1 MNAVS
6 CALLM
11 APTLVAASWPSLN
24 SISVGMPRMP
34 SLGIVT
40 ETNPTFTG
48 VAGPCDAMTVIAKS
62 DQTSGFAVASTALWQ
77 RALAQVAAHAQ
88 AHGAHLARTV
98 VLVPYAQL
106 MPWAQRH
113 WALQFPQG
121 FAPRFETTRNWARQL
136 QVFEPSADDFA
147 GDVARDTLTARALL
161 DRVGQGAQREMLATP
176 LQEAAAQ
183 LAPAVAAV
191 PPAPPNPP
199 LPAATDAE
207 DEAHRAAACVLAHV
221 RDGRVPVALAA
232 TDRALIRRVLA
243 HLDSSGVLVRDESGW
258 ILSTTRAAS
267 RVMAAL
273 QAAAWNASSNA
284 VLDWIKHTPAL
295 MSGEVNRL
303 EQWLRKGVVQHWS
316 AAAARDLSAQ
326 PHLART
332 VATVEAWRES
342 LRAARPLAQWLPA
355 LRAVLEQAGQWQGLL
370 ADPAGMRV
378 LAALRLQDGQQAE
391 LDGWGDSAG
400 RRMALAEF
408 TRWAKDVLE
417 AGRYVA
423 AQAADAPVV
432 VVPLPQLLARPFAA
446 AVLPGCDEKR
456 LQAAPEPSGD
466 WSQAQR
472 EAWGLPTRQSLEAAQ
487 RAAWAHAL
495 RTPVVDVLWRT
506 GDEGGEPRPASA
518 PVLALQPDG
527 ARELVGTLAR
537 IDGISSPGEPTVLV
551 IDYKTESDS
560 VTRQRIKSGA
570 EDTQLAFYAALL
582 SHDTLRAAY
591 VNVGERGET
600 QLHEQDEVV
609 HLRDVLIEGIQHD
622 MARIAAGAPLPALG
636 EGWPPFLQT
645 VAQGA
650 SLRADY
656 EAVVARHGRSQTH
669 KALAAALAKRVEF
682 DLADE
687 AGVGDASVP
696 PFQLASPDLAA
707 LAEPSV
713 ALQTDAALQRWRSR
727 ASALGA
733 EANKTPQKAADA
745 IIDALG
751 CTDLNQRLDMLRK
764 AMFVAKED
772 RLSKNLEKFPAAQ
785 EAEPELQRLLTAR
798 RQHEAWQH
806 QQRMARLAR
815 CLIAQF
821 VAVKQQHGWV
831 DMNDVERTA
840 VVMLADPV
848 LSGWGQERLDARI
861 RHLLV
866 DEFQDTNPLQWQALH
881 AWLSGYAG
889 SGGGSAAPSVFI
901 VGDPKQSI
909 YRFRRA
915 EPQVFIAAQAF
926 VRDGLRGDL
935 LSCDHTRRNA
945 QGVIAAV
952 NAVMGQAQAQNE
964 TTGFRDHTTESKHP
978 GQLLRL
984 PAITDADEDSQG
996 AGRNPLAWRDSLT
1009 EPRHEAEETQRMREC
1024 TQAAAWVAAQ
1034 IAAGTLPKEVLVLA
1048 RQRQAVQANLRA
1060 LLAASLQH
1068 DGGRYLTPYAF
1079 VRAMKKG
1086 GVRAPG
1092 RADAQA
1098 VRLLTV
1104 HGAKGLEADCVLLLD
1119 ADTRPQKAETMGVLV
1134 DWPGE
1139 QAVPSAFVF
1148 LASESNPPP
1157 SAEAAL
1163 AAEQQ
1168 ARSREELNM
1177 LYVAMTRAKHC
1188 LALSSVLPGNSA
1200 PGSWWNRLAPL
1211 VTEVDTGTA
1220 PALSAGA
1227 GATPDTFT
1235 IAALHPLPEALQS
1248 ARTKPGAAAAD
1259 PTSATPVAMPGD
1271 AESTPLSRQGDAMH
1285 QLLEQ
1290 AGVAGAPLADLR
1302 THGWPAAR
1310 IARLASDHD
1319 IAPAAAELAAR
1330 MAQGILAGEGAWAWD
1345 PEQVQTAI
1353 NEAPLHYQGQS
1364 LRIDRLVLR
1373 RALSAD
1379 DAVAGWWGLDYKSA
1393 AQPQRQQALVAQLQ
1407 RYQEAVQALMPGEA
1421 VHAAFL
1427 TGDGRLVRAGG
1438 GPTLAAVGHT
1448 LAPAARDALAK
1459 PERPRPAPGPSDSAQ
1474 GSLF

>member
-1 MNAVS
+1 
-6 CALLM
+6 
-11 APTLVAASWPSLN
+11 
-24 SISVGMPRMP
+24 
-34 SLGIVT
+34 
-40 ETNPTFTG
+40 
-48 VAGPCDAMTVIAKS
+48 MTVSIP
-62 DQTSGFAVASTALWQ
+62 QP
-77 RALAQVAAHAQ
+77 AQ
-88 AHGAHLARTV
+88 AAYEHNGRPVSREAFYAIACDPARSVAVEACAGAGKTWM
-98 VLVPYAQL
+98 LVSRML
-106 MPWAQRH
+106 
-113 WALQFPQG
+113 
-121 FAPRFETTRNWARQL
+121 
-136 QVFEPSADDFA
+136 
-147 GDVARDTLTARALL
+147 RALL
-161 DRVGQGAQREMLATP
+161 DGCAPHEILAITFTKKAAGEMRQRLQEWLEEFSHKPLEELTVELIARGISPQGALDKRE
-176 LQEAAAQ
+176 
-183 LAPAVAAV
+183 
-191 PPAPPNPP
+191 
-199 LPAATDAE
+199 
-207 DEAHRAAACVLAHV
+207 
-221 RDGRVPVALAA
+221 
-232 TDRALIRRVLA
+232 
-243 HLDSSGVLVRDESGW
+243 
-258 ILSTTRAAS
+258 
-267 RVMAAL
+267 AL
-273 QAAAWNASSNA
+273 QN
-284 VLDWIKHTPAL
+284 LYRQL
-295 MSGEVNRL
+295 
-303 EQWLRKGVVQHWS
+303 
-316 AAAARDLSAQ
+316 
-326 PHLART
+326 
-332 VATVEAWRES
+332 
-342 LRAARPLAQWLPA
+342 
-355 LRAVLEQAGQWQGLL
+355 
-370 ADPAGMRV
+370 
-378 LAALRLQDGQQAE
+378 
-391 LDGWGDSAG
+391 
-400 RRMALAEF
+400 
-408 TRWAKDVLE
+408 LE
-417 AGRYVA
+417 AGR
-423 AQAADAPVV
+423 PV
-432 VVPLPQLLARPFAA
+432 QI
-446 AVLPGCDEKR
+446 
-456 LQAAPEPSGD
+456 
-466 WSQAQR
+466 
-472 EAWGLPTRQSLEAAQ
+472 
-487 RAAWAHAL
+487 
-495 RTPVVDVLWRT
+495 RTFHSW
-506 GDEGGEPRPASA
+506 
-518 PVLALQPDG
+518 
-527 ARELVGTLAR
+527 
-537 IDGISSPGEPTVLV
+537 
-551 IDYKTESDS
+551 
-560 VTRQRIKSGA
+560 
-570 EDTQLAFYAALL
+570 FAALL
-582 SHDTLRAAY
+582 GT
-591 VNVGERGET
+591 
-600 QLHEQDEVV
+600 
-609 HLRDVLIEGIQHD
+609 
-622 MARIAAGAPLPALG
+622 APLALLQQQGLPAHFELL
-636 EGWPPFLQT
+636 EDDAEAVREVWPPFLQT
-645 VAQGA
+645 VAESA

-687 AGVGDASVP
+687 AGVVDASVP
-696 PFQLASPDLAA
+696 PFQLAYPDLAA

-751 CTDLNQRLDMLRK
+751 CADLNQRLDMLRK

-848 LSGWGQERLDARI
+848 LSGWVQERLDARI

-1048 RQRQAVQANLRA
+1048 RKRDRLASMQDALRALHLPCVQPEKADLFDAPEVQDMVALLDVLVSPTHDLSLARALKSPLFSLGDDALVALAVLRRQPEHAGCSWFDLLLKSELLAPDLKALGPVLIQYQDWVSGLPPHDALHAIYEHGDVLARFAAAAPVTQRQAVQANLRA

-1098 VRLLTV
+1098 VRMLTV

-1119 ADTRPQKAETMGVLV
+1119 TDTRPQKAETMGVLV

-1379 DAVAGWWGLDYKSA
+1379 DAVAGWWVLDYKSA

>member
-1 MNAVS
+1 MTV
-6 CALLM
+6 
-11 APTLVAASWPSLN
+11 
-24 SISVGMPRMP
+24 SISQPTQAAYEHNGRPVSREAFYAIACDPARSVAVEACAGAGKTWMLVSRM
-34 SLGIVT
+34 L
-40 ETNPTFTG
+40 
-48 VAGPCDAMTVIAKS
+48 
-62 DQTSGFAVASTALWQ
+62 
-77 RALAQVAAHAQ
+77 
-88 AHGAHLARTV
+88 
-98 VLVPYAQL
+98 
-106 MPWAQRH
+106 
-113 WALQFPQG
+113 
-121 FAPRFETTRNWARQL
+121 
-136 QVFEPSADDFA
+136 
-147 GDVARDTLTARALL
+147 RALL
-161 DRVGQGAQREMLATP
+161 DGCAPHEILAITFTKKAAGEMRQRLQEWLEQFSHKPLEELTAELIARGISPQGALEKRE
-176 LQEAAAQ
+176 
-183 LAPAVAAV
+183 
-191 PPAPPNPP
+191 
-199 LPAATDAE
+199 
-207 DEAHRAAACVLAHV
+207 
-221 RDGRVPVALAA
+221 
-232 TDRALIRRVLA
+232 
-243 HLDSSGVLVRDESGW
+243 
-258 ILSTTRAAS
+258 
-267 RVMAAL
+267 AL
-273 QAAAWNASSNA
+273 QN
-284 VLDWIKHTPAL
+284 LYRQL
-295 MSGEVNRL
+295 
-303 EQWLRKGVVQHWS
+303 
-316 AAAARDLSAQ
+316 
-326 PHLART
+326 
-332 VATVEAWRES
+332 
-342 LRAARPLAQWLPA
+342 
-355 LRAVLEQAGQWQGLL
+355 
-370 ADPAGMRV
+370 
-378 LAALRLQDGQQAE
+378 
-391 LDGWGDSAG
+391 
-400 RRMALAEF
+400 
-408 TRWAKDVLE
+408 LE
-417 AGRYVA
+417 AGR
-423 AQAADAPVV
+423 PV
-432 VVPLPQLLARPFAA
+432 QI
-446 AVLPGCDEKR
+446 
-456 LQAAPEPSGD
+456 
-466 WSQAQR
+466 
-472 EAWGLPTRQSLEAAQ
+472 
-487 RAAWAHAL
+487 
-495 RTPVVDVLWRT
+495 RTFHSW
-506 GDEGGEPRPASA
+506 
-518 PVLALQPDG
+518 
-527 ARELVGTLAR
+527 
-537 IDGISSPGEPTVLV
+537 
-551 IDYKTESDS
+551 
-560 VTRQRIKSGA
+560 
-570 EDTQLAFYAALL
+570 FAALL
-582 SHDTLRAAY
+582 GT
-591 VNVGERGET
+591 
-600 QLHEQDEVV
+600 
-609 HLRDVLIEGIQHD
+609 
-622 MARIAAGAPLPALG
+622 APLALLQQQGLPAHFELL
-636 EGWPPFLQT
+636 EDDAEAVREVWPPFLQT
-645 VAQGA
+645 VAESA

-687 AGVGDASVP
+687 AGVVDASVP
-696 PFQLASPDLAA
+696 PFQQAYPDLAA
-707 LAEPSV
+707 LAEPAE
-713 ALQTDAALQRWRSR
+713 ALQTEAALQRWRSR

-745 IIDALG
+745 IIDALA
-751 CTDLNQRLDMLRK
+751 CADLNQRLDMLRK

-785 EAEPELQRLLTAR
+785 EAEPELQRLLVAR

-840 VVMLADPV
+840 LVMLADPV
-848 LSGWGQERLDARI
+848 LSGWVQERLDARI

-952 NAVMGQAQAQNE
+952 NAVMGQAQAQQE
-964 TTGFRDHTTESKHP
+964 TSGFRDHTTESKHA

-984 PAITDADEDSQG
+984 PAITDADDDSQG
-996 AGRNPLAWRDSLT
+996 AGRDPLAWRDSLT

-1034 IAAGTLPKEVLVLA
+1034 IASGTPPKEVLVLA
-1048 RQRQAVQANLRA
+1048 RKRDRLASMQDALRALHLPCVQPEKADLFDAPEVQDMVALLDVLVSPTHDLSLARALKSPLFSLGDDALVALAVLRRQPEHAGCSWFDLLLKGELLAPDLKALAPVFIQYQDWVSGLPPHDALHAIYEHGDVLARFAAAAPVTQRQAVQANLRA

-1119 ADTRPQKAETMGVLV
+1119 TDTRPQKAETMGVLV

-1188 LALSSVLPGNSA
+1188 LALSSVLPSNSA

-1211 VTEVDTGTA
+1211 VTEVAAGTA
-1220 PALSAGA
+1220 PAPAAGA
-1227 GATPDTFT
+1227 GTTPDTFT
-1235 IAALHPLPEALQS
+1235 IAALQPLPEALQS

-1259 PTSATPVAMPGD
+1259 PSDAKPVAMPGD
-1271 AESTPLSRQGDAMH
+1271 GDSTPLSRQGDAMH

-1345 PEQVQTAI
+1345 PDQVQTAI

-1379 DAVAGWWGLDYKSA
+1379 DAVAGWWVLDYKSA
-1393 AQPQRQQALVAQLQ
+1393 AQPQRQQALVVQLQ

-1448 LAPAARDALAK
+1448 LAPAAPDAPAK
-1459 PERPRPAPGPSDSAQ
+1459 PERPRPTPGPADSAQ

>member
-1 MNAVS
+1 MTESILQATQAAYEHNGRPVSREAFYAIACDPARSVAVEA
-6 CALLM
+6 CAGAGKTWM
-11 APTLVAASWPSLN
+11 LVS
-24 SISVGMPRMP
+24 RM
-34 SLGIVT
+34 L
-40 ETNPTFTG
+40 
-48 VAGPCDAMTVIAKS
+48 
-62 DQTSGFAVASTALWQ
+62 
-77 RALAQVAAHAQ
+77 
-88 AHGAHLARTV
+88 
-98 VLVPYAQL
+98 
-106 MPWAQRH
+106 
-113 WALQFPQG
+113 
-121 FAPRFETTRNWARQL
+121 
-136 QVFEPSADDFA
+136 
-147 GDVARDTLTARALL
+147 RALL
-161 DRVGQGAQREMLATP
+161 DDCAPHEILAITFTKKAAGEMRQR
-176 LQEAAAQ
+176 LQEWLEQ
-183 LAPAVAAV
+183 FSHK
-191 PPAPPNPP
+191 P
-199 LPAATDAE
+199 LEELTAE
-207 DEAHRAAACVLAHV
+207 LTAR
-221 RDGRVPVALAA
+221 GISPQGS
-232 TDRALIRRVLA
+232 
-243 HLDSSGVLVRDESGW
+243 LDKRE
-258 ILSTTRAAS
+258 
-267 RVMAAL
+267 AL
-273 QAAAWNASSNA
+273 QN
-284 VLDWIKHTPAL
+284 LYRQL
-295 MSGEVNRL
+295 
-303 EQWLRKGVVQHWS
+303 
-316 AAAARDLSAQ
+316 
-326 PHLART
+326 
-332 VATVEAWRES
+332 
-342 LRAARPLAQWLPA
+342 
-355 LRAVLEQAGQWQGLL
+355 
-370 ADPAGMRV
+370 
-378 LAALRLQDGQQAE
+378 
-391 LDGWGDSAG
+391 
-400 RRMALAEF
+400 
-408 TRWAKDVLE
+408 LE
-417 AGRYVA
+417 AGR
-423 AQAADAPVV
+423 PV
-432 VVPLPQLLARPFAA
+432 QI
-446 AVLPGCDEKR
+446 
-456 LQAAPEPSGD
+456 
-466 WSQAQR
+466 
-472 EAWGLPTRQSLEAAQ
+472 
-487 RAAWAHAL
+487 
-495 RTPVVDVLWRT
+495 RTFHSW
-506 GDEGGEPRPASA
+506 
-518 PVLALQPDG
+518 
-527 ARELVGTLAR
+527 
-537 IDGISSPGEPTVLV
+537 
-551 IDYKTESDS
+551 
-560 VTRQRIKSGA
+560 
-570 EDTQLAFYAALL
+570 FAALL
-582 SHDTLRAAY
+582 GT
-591 VNVGERGET
+591 
-600 QLHEQDEVV
+600 
-609 HLRDVLIEGIQHD
+609 
-622 MARIAAGAPLPALG
+622 APLALLQQQGLPAHFELL
-636 EGWPPFLQT
+636 EDDAEAVREVWPPFLQT
-645 VAQGA
+645 VADSA

-687 AGVGDASVP
+687 AGVVDASVP
-696 PFQLASPDLAA
+696 PFQQAYLDLAA
-707 LAEPSV
+707 LAEPAE
-713 ALQTDAALQRWRSR
+713 ALQTEAALQRWRNR

-733 EANKTPQKAADA
+733 ESNKTPQKAADA
-745 IIDALG
+745 IIDALA

-840 VVMLADPV
+840 LVMLADPV
-848 LSGWGQERLDARI
+848 LSGWVQERLDARI

-984 PAITDADEDSQG
+984 PAITDADDDSQG
-996 AGRNPLAWRDSLT
+996 ADRDPLAWRDSLT

-1048 RQRQAVQANLRA
+1048 RKRDRLASMQDALRALHLPCVQPEKADLFDAPEVQDVVALLDVLVSPTHDLSLARALKSPLFGLGDEALVALAALRRQSEHAGSSWFDLLSKNELLGHDHQAVGAVLTQYQAWVDSLPPHDALHAIYEHGDVLARFAAAAPVTQRQAVQANLRA

-1098 VRLLTV
+1098 IRLLTV

-1119 ADTRPQKAETMGVLV
+1119 TDTRPQKAETMGVLV

-1220 PALSAGA
+1220 PALSAEA

-1379 DAVAGWWGLDYKSA
+1379 DAVAGWWVLDYKSA

-1438 GPTLAAVGHT
+1438 GPTPAAVGHT
-1448 LAPAARDALAK
+1448 LAPAAPAK
-1459 PERPRPAPGPSDSAQ
+1459 PERPRPAPGPADSAQ

>member
-1 MNAVS
+1 
-6 CALLM
+6 
-11 APTLVAASWPSLN
+11 
-24 SISVGMPRMP
+24 
-34 SLGIVT
+34 
-40 ETNPTFTG
+40 
-48 VAGPCDAMTVIAKS
+48 MTVSIP
-62 DQTSGFAVASTALWQ
+62 QP
-77 RALAQVAAHAQ
+77 AQ
-88 AHGAHLARTV
+88 AAYEHNGRPVSREAFYAIACDPARSVAVEACAGAGKTWM
-98 VLVPYAQL
+98 LVSRML
-106 MPWAQRH
+106 
-113 WALQFPQG
+113 
-121 FAPRFETTRNWARQL
+121 
-136 QVFEPSADDFA
+136 
-147 GDVARDTLTARALL
+147 RALL
-161 DRVGQGAQREMLATP
+161 DGCAPHEILAITFTKKAAGEMRQRLQEWLEEFSHKPLEELTVELIARGISPQGALDKRE
-176 LQEAAAQ
+176 
-183 LAPAVAAV
+183 
-191 PPAPPNPP
+191 
-199 LPAATDAE
+199 
-207 DEAHRAAACVLAHV
+207 
-221 RDGRVPVALAA
+221 
-232 TDRALIRRVLA
+232 
-243 HLDSSGVLVRDESGW
+243 
-258 ILSTTRAAS
+258 
-267 RVMAAL
+267 AL
-273 QAAAWNASSNA
+273 QN
-284 VLDWIKHTPAL
+284 LYRQL
-295 MSGEVNRL
+295 
-303 EQWLRKGVVQHWS
+303 
-316 AAAARDLSAQ
+316 
-326 PHLART
+326 
-332 VATVEAWRES
+332 
-342 LRAARPLAQWLPA
+342 
-355 LRAVLEQAGQWQGLL
+355 
-370 ADPAGMRV
+370 
-378 LAALRLQDGQQAE
+378 
-391 LDGWGDSAG
+391 
-400 RRMALAEF
+400 
-408 TRWAKDVLE
+408 LE
-417 AGRYVA
+417 AGR
-423 AQAADAPVV
+423 PV
-432 VVPLPQLLARPFAA
+432 QI
-446 AVLPGCDEKR
+446 
-456 LQAAPEPSGD
+456 
-466 WSQAQR
+466 
-472 EAWGLPTRQSLEAAQ
+472 
-487 RAAWAHAL
+487 
-495 RTPVVDVLWRT
+495 RTFHSW
-506 GDEGGEPRPASA
+506 
-518 PVLALQPDG
+518 
-527 ARELVGTLAR
+527 
-537 IDGISSPGEPTVLV
+537 
-551 IDYKTESDS
+551 
-560 VTRQRIKSGA
+560 
-570 EDTQLAFYAALL
+570 FAALL
-582 SHDTLRAAY
+582 GT
-591 VNVGERGET
+591 
-600 QLHEQDEVV
+600 
-609 HLRDVLIEGIQHD
+609 
-622 MARIAAGAPLPALG
+622 APLALLQQQGLPAHFELL
-636 EGWPPFLQT
+636 EDDAEAVREVWPPFLQT
-645 VAQGA
+645 VAESA

-687 AGVGDASVP
+687 AGVVDASVP
-696 PFQLASPDLAA
+696 PFQLAYPDLAA
-707 LAEPSV
+707 LAEPAE
-713 ALQTDAALQRWRSR
+713 ALQTEAALQRWRSR

-745 IIDALG
+745 IIDALA
-751 CTDLNQRLDMLRK
+751 CADLNQRLDMLRK

-840 VVMLADPV
+840 LVMLADPV
-848 LSGWGQERLDARI
+848 LSGWVQERLDARI

-984 PAITDADEDSQG
+984 PAMTDADDDSQG
-996 AGRNPLAWRDSLT
+996 AGRDPLAWRDSLT

-1048 RQRQAVQANLRA
+1048 RKRDRLASMQDALRALHLPCVQPEKADLFDAPEVQDMVALLDVLVSPTHDLSLARALKSPLFSLGDDALVALAVLRRQPEHAGCSWFDLLLKSELLAPDLKALGPVLIQYQDWVSGLPPHDALHAIYEHGDVLARFAAAAPVTQRQAVQANLRA

-1098 VRLLTV
+1098 VRMLTV

-1119 ADTRPQKAETMGVLV
+1119 TDTRPQKAETMGVLV

-1139 QAVPSAFVF
+1139 QTVPSAFVF

-1211 VTEVDTGTA
+1211 VTEVDVGTTLA
-1220 PALSAGA
+1220 PAAGA
-1227 GATPDTFT
+1227 EATPDTFT

-1310 IARLASDHD
+1310 VARLASDHD

-1379 DAVAGWWGLDYKSA
+1379 DAVAGWWVLDYKSA

-1438 GPTLAAVGHT
+1438 GPTPAAVGHT
-1448 LAPAARDALAK
+1448 LAPAAPDAPAM